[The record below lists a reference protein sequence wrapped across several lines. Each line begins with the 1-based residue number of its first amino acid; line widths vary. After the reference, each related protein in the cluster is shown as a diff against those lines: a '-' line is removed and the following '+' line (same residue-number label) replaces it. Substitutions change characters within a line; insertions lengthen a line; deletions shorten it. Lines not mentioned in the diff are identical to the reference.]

1 MITLV
6 CVCLNEFIQSSEN
19 YFHSLDSSSWFLQ
32 LSLSAKAIK
41 AVIITY
47 SRSLK
52 ENAAMFD
59 SQESTKE
66 QTKNGKENY
75 LFMFGFTMENTKE
88 NKI

>member
-1 MITLV
+1 
-6 CVCLNEFIQSSEN
+6 
-19 YFHSLDSSSWFLQ
+19 
-32 LSLSAKAIK
+32 
-41 AVIITY
+41 
-47 SRSLK
+47 
-52 ENAAMFD
+52 MFD